1 MRGRI
6 RRPLQEFYPQG
17 LLTGGALLFA
27 SVGVLMSPEVDG
39 LGWLFTSWAGGAF
52 LLGLV
57 LTVLGGLATFRREK
71 RLWPLRRRVGELEA
85 RVAERD
91 RAVADLEDVI
101 ERASRDYFGQLKVE
115 LSRVLRE
122 TLGLGKTERISLYR
136 HRNGSFQLLGRYSED
151 PVLDAKPIRTFY
163 PEGQGVIGA
172 AWRDG
177 NAAEPELPDPNI
189 DEPGYLRRLEDD
201 WGMDAPTARTM
212 TMMARSLV
220 ACAIKEPRGIENVA
234 VCVVESATVGTIKEE
249 EVYEALAGTAGER
262 LHDFLERGRAFEP
275 DPGYAIREDY

>member
-1 MRGRI
+1 MRGRT
-6 RRPLQEFYPQG
+6 RRPVQEYWPQAA
-17 LLTGGALLFA
+17 LTGGALLFA
-27 SVGVLMSPEVDG
+27 SVGVLTSPEADG
-39 LGWLFTSWAGGAF
+39 LGWLFGTWAGRAF
-52 LLGLV
+52 LLGLA
-57 LTVLGGLATFRREK
+57 LTAVGGFATFRREK
-71 RLWPLRRRVGELEA
+71 RLWPLRRRVEELEG
-85 RVAERD
+85 RVVERD

-122 TLGLGKTERISLYR
+122 TLGLGRTERISLYR

-177 NAAEPELPDPNI
+177 RAAEPELPDPAT
-189 DEPGYLRRLEDD
+189 DGPEYFRRLEED
-201 WGMDAPTARTM
+201 WGMDASTARTM

-234 VCVVESATVGTIKEE
+234 VCVVESAVVGTIKEE
-249 EVYEALAGTAGER
+249 EVYEAMAGTAGER
-262 LHDFLERGRAFEP
+262 LHDFLERGKAFEP